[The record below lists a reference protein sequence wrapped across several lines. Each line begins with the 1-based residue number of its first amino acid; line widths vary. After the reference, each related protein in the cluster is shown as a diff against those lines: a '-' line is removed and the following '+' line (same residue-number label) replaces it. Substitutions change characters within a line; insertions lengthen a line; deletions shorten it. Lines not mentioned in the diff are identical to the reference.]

1 MERFVQLFFR
11 VVLPID
17 DSSSCSVYICLCVRC
32 RSNESPS
39 RRSSQGSSYKRRT
52 PSLYSS
58 SSTAAAAFRS
68 RSSAAAAAAAMS
80 GDSSDKS
87 QGTAACDCAGPV
99 VDAMTTDFERDQF
112 IIVHSNVSTCSSMS
126 LAGSRSSRTSS
137 SINSFFWNV
146 SEVLESQQ
154 PLPLPENGSSSSS
167 RLKLSRNS
175 EGILPTPSA
184 LLRREQLFESKV
196 KESRSRSML
205 EVSRPRLC
213 DRKRYSSYSSNG
225 SGSRRRSKDWIE
237 SGERRRPSW
246 TCTLT
251 AAVED
256 LGPGMKRTC
265 SAATA
270 SRSVV

>member
-1 MERFVQLFFR
+1 M
-11 VVLPID
+11 
-17 DSSSCSVYICLCVRC
+17 RC
-32 RSNESPS
+32 RSTESPS

-52 PSLYSS
+52 QSLHSS
-58 SSTAAAAFRS
+58 SSTAAFRS
-68 RSSAAAAAAAMS
+68 RPSAAAAATS

-87 QGTAACDCAGPV
+87 QGTAACDCP
-99 VDAMTTDFERDQF
+99 VDATTTDFERDQF
-112 IIVHSNVSTCSSMS
+112 IIVHSNVSTCSSVS

-137 SINSFFWNV
+137 SISSFFWNV
-146 SEVLESQQ
+146 SEVVESQQ
-154 PLPLPENGSSSSS
+154 QQLPLPENGSSSL

-175 EGILPTPSA
+175 EGILSTPSA
-184 LLRREQLFESKV
+184 LLRREQLSESKV

-205 EVSRPRLC
+205 EVSHPPRLC

-225 SGSRRRSKDWIE
+225 SGRRRSSKDSIE
-237 SGERRRPSW
+237 AGERRRPSW

-256 LGPGMKRTC
+256 LGPPGMKRTC

-270 SRSVV
+270 SMSVV